1 VARQT
6 LQLASTHIELGL
18 LSWASA
24 TALRTDPY
32 PYGVKSNRRT
42 LEMLAAYS
50 FEQGLTPRQLDLGEV
65 FAPSTLDL

>member
-24 TALRTDPY
+24 TA
-32 PYGVKSNRRT
+32 